1 MPKRFMSRHSNKLFF
16 SHSTEKHFRGKHL
29 CFNKCLVTKSFLDR
43 PGGKGAREYSDE
55 LSKVF
60 D

>member
-1 MPKRFMSRHSNKLFF
+1 MPKRVMSRHSNKMFF
-16 SHSTEKHFRGKHL
+16 SHSSEKHCRGKYL

-43 PGGKGAREYSDE
+43 RGGKGAREYSDV
-55 LSKVF
+55 LSNVF